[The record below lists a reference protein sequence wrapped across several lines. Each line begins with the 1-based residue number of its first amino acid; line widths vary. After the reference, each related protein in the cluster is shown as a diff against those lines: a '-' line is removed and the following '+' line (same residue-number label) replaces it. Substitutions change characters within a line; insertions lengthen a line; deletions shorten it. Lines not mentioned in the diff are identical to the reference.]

1 MSNGLKRLSYECVDI
16 ADSDDENDHLRDP
29 LDDADVKD
37 VKLLAE
43 DVWGL
48 QDKGD
53 QDDEASGEKNI
64 EYIQIDGSDE
74 DEKDYELNKV

>member
-1 MSNGLKRLSYECVDI
+1 MFTYSSNQKCKKKVYFKMSNGFKSTFYECVDI
-16 ADSDDENDHLRDP
+16 ADSDHENDHLRDP

-48 QDKGD
+48 
-53 QDDEASGEKNI
+53 
-64 EYIQIDGSDE
+64 
-74 DEKDYELNKV
+74 

>member
-48 QDKGD
+48 
-53 QDDEASGEKNI
+53 
-64 EYIQIDGSDE
+64 
-74 DEKDYELNKV
+74 

>member
-1 MSNGLKRLSYECVDI
+1 MKYYITNE
-16 ADSDDENDHLRDP
+16 
-29 LDDADVKD
+29 
-37 VKLLAE
+37 
-43 DVWGL
+43 
-48 QDKGD
+48 GD

>member
-16 ADSDDENDHLRDP
+16 ADIDDENDHLRDP

-48 QDKGD
+48 
-53 QDDEASGEKNI
+53 
-64 EYIQIDGSDE
+64 
-74 DEKDYELNKV
+74 